1 MPDMPIE
8 PPPPAN
14 RGTSEEGATADMIAA
29 SSGNGGSGLEQPHS
43 GGANPL
49 AVAGFVCAMCTV
61 VLIWLV
67 FVNLILGVL
76 GLIFSWIGFNRAK
89 KQGLKHRGL
98 ALAGLIVAPIA
109 LILSAVLIVA
119 VLVVYIFDDLVG
131 YYESHEINE
140 HEIVFSES
148 SYSRLQ
154 TLAGGTASDS
164 GSPPESPESAHYGL
178 LN

>member
-1 MPDMPIE
+1 
-8 PPPPAN
+8 
-14 RGTSEEGATADMIAA
+14 
-29 SSGNGGSGLEQPHS
+29 
-43 GGANPL
+43 
-49 AVAGFVCAMCTV
+49 MCTV
-61 VLIWLV
+61 VLIWLVFVNLWLV

-109 LILSAVLIVA
+109 LILSAVLFVA

-154 TLAGGTASDS
+154 TLEGGTASDS